1 MIDSVLKDVR
11 DAEEKAEIMQKQAY
25 QHGKEIVLKAEAEAE
40 AQKKSAVKECKEE
53 RAHILQEARRRAE
66 ERTQAILAD
75 GGKRAE
81 EMAGEKNSAVED
93 CADRVVDI
101 LIQKYIPTDSGLQ

>member
-53 RAHILQEARRRAE
+53 RAHILQEARKRAE

-75 GGKRAE
+75 GEKRAE

-101 LIQKYIPTDSGLQ
+101 LIQKYIPTESGLQ